1 MSWVPKTL
9 EDRNTVLFAK
19 LVPASGKCDTVEGE
33 MLRAINRMIYRYYN
47 DGDFWFEGY
56 GCKTAGPA
64 EAYLRTFVPFVYDEL
79 VASEFGGEENYA
91 TQLNIMLEKIL
102 DYVESRK
109 EYTPNGIDMLQC
121 ESKYEDETQKE
132 YDENW

>member
-9 EDRNTVLFAK
+9 EDRNTVLFDK
-19 LVPASGKCDTVEGE
+19 LVPASGMASTVEGE

-56 GCKTAGPA
+56 GCETAGPA
-64 EAYLRTFVPFVYDEL
+64 EAYLREFVPFVYDEL
-79 VASEFGGEENYA
+79 IASETDDKEIYT
-91 TQLNIMLEKIL
+91 TQLNIIFEKIL
-102 DYVESRK
+102 DHVESVK
-109 EYTPNGIDMLQC
+109 EYTPNSIDMLKC